1 MAIDADPE
9 PENQNIARWMANGYT
24 LVFRPQ
30 WSGGG
35 EGVFFLSR
43 DDEAWRINGHSA
55 TRAAGP
61 QQGGGAE
68 SVWPEALAGSGF
80 PLAGLEVGAPAAPGP
95 SAPARRQPVA
105 IATKAGAD
113 QSGKWLHCHAL
124 SPKE

>member
-61 QQGGGAE
+61 QQGGGGIG
-68 SVWPEALAGSGF
+68 LARGTGRKRI

>member
-61 QQGGGAE
+61 QHGGGIG
-68 SVWPEALAGSGF
+68 LARGTGRKRI
-80 PLAGLEVGAPAAPGP
+80 PPGW
-95 SAPARRQPVA
+95 
-105 IATKAGAD
+105 G
-113 QSGKWLHCHAL
+113 
-124 SPKE
+124 

>member
-80 PLAGLEVGAPAAPGP
+80 PLAGLRSGRPLRQGPQPRPAANLSPLP
-95 SAPARRQPVA
+95 PRQVPTRA
-105 IATKAGAD
+105 ENGSIATR
-113 QSGKWLHCHAL
+113 
-124 SPKE
+124 

>member
-61 QQGGGAE
+61 QQGGGNRFGQRHWQE
-68 SVWPEALAGSGF
+68 TDSPWLGLRSGR
-80 PLAGLEVGAPAAPGP
+80 PLRQGPQPRPAANLSPLP
-95 SAPARRQPVA
+95 PRQVPTRA
-105 IATKAGAD
+105 ENGSIATR
-113 QSGKWLHCHAL
+113 
-124 SPKE
+124 